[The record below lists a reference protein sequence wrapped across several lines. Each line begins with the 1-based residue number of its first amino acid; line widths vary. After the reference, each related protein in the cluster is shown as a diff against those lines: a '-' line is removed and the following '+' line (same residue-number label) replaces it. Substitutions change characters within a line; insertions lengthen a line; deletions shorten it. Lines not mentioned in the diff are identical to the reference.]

1 MVENKASTPRHRPA
15 VIAPKS
21 LALKRA
27 EQELRVTWP
36 DGVETVFSAAK
47 LRKNCP
53 CATCNEERSKQ
64 KSVLLPVLKQASSG
78 PLTLDDAKLV
88 GTYAIQFIWSDGHTA
103 GIFDYNYL
111 RTLSENDAN

>member
-1 MVENKASTPRHRPA
+1 MIDDPTSSAPRTPA
-15 VIAPKS
+15 LVAPKA

-27 EQELRVTWP
+27 EQELRVTWQ
-36 DGVETVFSAAK
+36 DGVETVFTAAT

-64 KSVLLPVLKQASSG
+64 TRVLLPVLKQSGSG

-103 GIFDYNYL
+103 GIFDYKYL
-111 RTLSENDAN
+111 RSLSAND

>member
-1 MVENKASTPRHRPA
+1 VPG
-15 VIAPKS
+15 VVAPKA

-27 EQELRVTWP
+27 AQELHVTWQ
-36 DGVETVFSAAK
+36 DGVETVYSAAK

-64 KSVLLPVLKQASSG
+64 SRVLLPVLKQASSG

-88 GTYAIQFIWSDGHTA
+88 GTYEIQFIWSDGHTA
-103 GIFDYNYL
+103 GIFDYKYL
-111 RTLSENDAN
+111 RSLADEGAH